1 MAVVRALGAARTLD
15 RPMRAS
21 RPRSTDPSRHETSF
35 EKRASVLGL
44 WIALATASPASAAD
58 PALPQWDVQS
68 YVFAIELS
76 DASEAVQGE
85 ARITARPVAGL
96 PDSITLDL
104 VGPPDAA
111 GRGMTVR
118 SVRLDGAPVEF
129 RHEDDRLHVA
139 LPYGGRAGEPI
150 ELSVVYGGVA
160 GDGFVI
166 GPNEFGQRVF
176 FADNWPDRARHWLPV
191 VDHPSDKALVEFAVT
206 APSAYQVI
214 SVGELVETLDLPD
227 ERRLTRWR
235 SGVPLSTKVM
245 VIGVARFAVLHLGE
259 TAGVPIASWVYPEG
273 RDKSLLELAD
283 APAILDWLVRT
294 VGPYPFEKLANV
306 ESRTRFGGMENAGA
320 IFYAQKVIGDGASDY
335 GLLAH
340 ELAHQWFGNAVTE
353 ADWTDV
359 WLSEGFAT
367 YLGWLAVAEARG
379 SDAFRELREKGR
391 ERVIEFTAR
400 EPMRRVV
407 EDAVPDPKKLLSPL
421 VYETGAFVLHML
433 RRSIGDAAF
442 FAGLRDYY
450 RLYRDRNATTDDF
463 RGVMERASGRELRP
477 FFEQWLRRPGLP
489 HLEGRYSYNRRRHE
503 LVIEILQLQ
512 PGEPYA
518 LSLDLELQARGDAPR
533 RETLEL
539 NSIRQTFRLPMGAQ
553 PESVQLDPDADVLV
567 QAQLRPR

>member
-1 MAVVRALGAARTLD
+1 
-15 RPMRAS
+15 
-21 RPRSTDPSRHETSF
+21 
-35 EKRASVLGL
+35 
-44 WIALATASPASAAD
+44 
-58 PALPQWDVQS
+58 
-68 YVFAIELS
+68 
-76 DASEAVQGE
+76 
-85 ARITARPVAGL
+85 
-96 PDSITLDL
+96 
-104 VGPPDAA
+104 
-111 GRGMTVR
+111 
-118 SVRLDGAPVEF
+118 
-129 RHEDDRLHVA
+129 
-139 LPYGGRAGEPI
+139 
-150 ELSVVYGGVA
+150 
-160 GDGFVI
+160 
-166 GPNEFGQRVF
+166 
-176 FADNWPDRARHWLPV
+176 
-191 VDHPSDKALVEFAVT
+191 
-206 APSAYQVI
+206 
-214 SVGELVETLDLPD
+214 
-227 ERRLTRWR
+227 
-235 SGVPLSTKVM
+235 M

-353 ADWTDV
+353 ADWTHV

-518 LSLDLELQARGDAPR
+518 LSLDLELRARGDAPR

-539 NSIRQTFRLPMGAQ
+539 SSIRQTFRLPMGAP